1 MIKYDQDELYLLVD
15 FLTEQL
21 ENQREKTPWG
31 LDLAEQEELADEEF
45 MFERT
50 LEIIQGLI
58 K

>member
-1 MIKYDQDELYLLVD
+1 VIKYDQDELYLLVD

-21 ENQREKTPWG
+21 EKQREKTPWG
-31 LDLAEQEELADEEF
+31 LDLAEQEELEVEEF

-50 LEIIQGLI
+50 LEIIQNLI